1 MLGTNL
7 RVAAVVIGT
16 LALYT
21 WVANAIPQVQS
32 EVPKQLNI
40 GSDAS
45 PEELVAAGLD
55 LYNGAGGCTACH
67 GSGTRAPNLLTDE
80 RGTGLIGARCAT
92 RESGKSCKDYL
103 HEALVK
109 PREFVAPG
117 FDPIMPDVSKTL
129 SPVQIWSLV
138 AYLESLGGTVD
149 VTGADL
155 PSASES
161 GGDEGGAA
169 AGGGFANGS
178 TDPMTMLRDG
188 GCLGCHKVGDEGAEV
203 GPDFTRIGARSS
215 AAVLRQGIIDPDAK
229 IATGF
234 EAMKGIMPKG
244 LGDQMTATQLETLVS
259 FLASRK

>member
-1 MLGTNL
+1 MLGTNV

-32 EVPKQLNI
+32 EVPPQLDI
-40 GSDAS
+40 GADAS
-45 PEELVAAGLD
+45 PEELAAAGLN

-80 RGTGLIGARCAT
+80 RGTGLIGQRCAT
-92 RESGKSCKDYL
+92 RQPGKSCKEYL

-109 PREFVAPG
+109 PREYVAPG

-129 SPVQIWSLV
+129 SAVQVWSLV
-138 AYLESLGGTVD
+138 AYLQSLGGTVD

-161 GGDEGGAA
+161 GGGEGGAA
-169 AGGGFANGS
+169 PGGGFANGAKE
-178 TDPMTMLRDG
+178 PVTMLRDG
-188 GCLGCHKVGDEGAEV
+188 GCFGCHKLGDEGAEV
-203 GPDFTRIGARSS
+203 GPTFTNIGARSS
-215 AAVLRQGIIDPDAK
+215 AAIIRQGIIDPDAR
-229 IATGF
+229 IAPGF
-234 EAMKGIMPKG
+234 ESMKGIMPKG